1 MLFILVLVVGCSQQE
16 KAVSGNFLL
25 WNFGFEFQ
33 NDKTYYLVVPIEWT
47 GESSVTIKSIE
58 LIKRAEKPIKYE
70 EDGINYEFFGADPLK
85 KSGIYG
91 ESDIGDLK
99 SIKNLEI
106 KDKGKIVLKLSIKHV
121 KEDSDRRVKIRFNV
135 NGNES
140 EKVVEWKTLEQLTT
154 DKDNNHSIHY

>member
-1 MLFILVLVVGCSQQE
+1 LSISPQKTYAEGRKYKVGTDLTF
-16 KAVSGNFLL
+16 AP
-25 WNFGFEFQ
+25 FEFQ

-99 SIKNLEI
+99 SINNLEI
-106 KDKGKIVLKLSIKHV
+106 KGKGKIVLKLSIKDV
-121 KEDSDRRVKIRFNV
+121 KKDSERRVKIRFNV
-135 NGNES
+135 NGKES
-140 EKVVEWKTLEQLTT
+140 EKVVEWKTLELLTT
-154 DKDNNHSIHY
+154 DNNDRSIHY